1 MPGWRLSLRTAAA
14 HVIRHLPPEI
24 KRAVKAA
31 LLQVI
36 AHPSSGE
43 PLHGELAGLWK
54 YRVRR
59 YRVVYKVDRTAK
71 SVEIVAVG
79 RRRSIYEEVA
89 NLLSREKK

>member
-1 MPGWRLSLRTAAA
+1 MPGWRLSVRTAAA
-14 HVIRHLPPEI
+14 RVIRHLAPEI

-31 LLQVI
+31 LLQLL
-36 AHPSSGE
+36 ADPASGE
-43 PLHGELAGLWK
+43 PLHGELTGLWK

-79 RRRSIYEEVA
+79 QRLSIYEEVA
-89 NLLSREKK
+89 GLMNRAK

>member
-1 MPGWRLSLRTAAA
+1 MPGWRLLLRTAAA
-14 HVIRHLPPEI
+14 HAIRHLPPEM

-31 LLQVI
+31 LIQVL
-36 AHPSSGE
+36 ADPACGE
-43 PLHGELAGLWK
+43 PLHGELAGLRK

-71 SVEIVAVG
+71 TVDIVAAG

-89 NLLSREKK
+89 ELIRREK

>member
-1 MPGWRLSLRTAAA
+1 MPGWRLSLRTTAANA
-14 HVIRHLPPEI
+14 IRHLPPEM

-31 LLQVI
+31 LIQVF
-36 AHPSSGE
+36 ADPACGE

-71 SVEIVAVG
+71 TVDIVAVG

-89 NLLSREKK
+89 ELVRREK